1 MGLRRRAWIAA
12 ALGLVALLLV
22 AAAAFSLFD
31 LYTRPG
37 PLATDTTVI
46 VAKGATAADIA
57 STLSS
62 AGVIPSP
69 LMFRAVVRLHGGPLQ
84 AGEYR
89 FPAHASLRDTLAMV
103 REGETVKRRITVPE
117 GLTSR
122 QVVELLNEAEGLTGE
137 VVAPPVEGALLPET
151 YNYAWGD
158 ARSDLVRRMSQ
169 AMGTTLDELWAARDP
184 AVPLAS
190 PREAVILAS
199 IVEKETGV
207 ADERPRVAAVFLNRI
222 RLGMK
227 LQADPTVAYAVHGG
241 SGLGPPL
248 TLTDLQY
255 ASPYNTY
262 AVAGLPPGPI
272 ANPGRAALAAVLQ
285 PVHSEE
291 LYFVADGNGGH
302 AFARTLEEHQRN
314 VARWRKMSERT
325 GAN

>member
-1 MGLRRRAWIAA
+1 MRRRAWIAA
-12 ALGLVALLLV
+12 ALGLVVLLLV
-22 AAAAFSLFD
+22 TAGTIALFD

-37 PLATDTTVI
+37 PLGADTTVI
-46 VAKGATAADIA
+46 VPKGATAAEIA
-57 STLSS
+57 SALCTG
-62 AGVIPSP
+62 GVIPSP
-69 LMFRAVVRLHGGPLQ
+69 LMFRAAVRLQAGPLQ

-89 FPAHASLRDTLAMV
+89 FPPHGSLRDTLAML
-103 REGETVKRRITVPE
+103 REGDTVKRRITVPE

-122 QVVELLNEAEGLTGE
+122 QVVELLSDAEGLAGE

-158 ARSDLVRRMSQ
+158 SRSDLVRRMSQ
-169 AMGTTLDELWAARDP
+169 AMGATLDELWAARDP

-199 IVEKETGV
+199 IVEKETGI

-262 AVAGLPPGPI
+262 VVAGLPSGPI

-285 PVHSEE
+285 PVHSDE

-314 VARWRKMSERT
+314 VARWRRMSERT

>member
-1 MGLRRRAWIAA
+1 MRRRAWIAA
-12 ALGLVALLLV
+12 VLAFVALLLGTAGAV
-22 AAAAFSLFD
+22 SLFD

-37 PLATDTTVI
+37 PLGVDATVI
-46 VAKGATAADIA
+46 VAKGATVAEIA
-57 STLSS
+57 SALTT

-69 LMFRAVVRLHGGPLQ
+69 LMFRAAVRLNAGPLQ

-89 FPAHASLRDTLAMV
+89 FPPHGSLRDTLAML
-103 REGETVKRRITVPE
+103 REGDTVKRRITVPE

-122 QVVELLNEAEGLTGE
+122 QVVELLGEGEGLTGE

-158 ARSDLVRRMSQ
+158 SRSDLIRRMSQ

-199 IVEKETGV
+199 IVEKETGI
-207 ADERPRVAAVFLNRI
+207 AEERPRVAAVFLNRI

-241 SGLGPPL
+241 SGGGPPL

-262 AVAGLPPGPI
+262 VVAGLPPGPI

-285 PVHSEE
+285 PVHSDE

-302 AFARTLEEHQRN
+302 AFARTLDEHQRN